1 MALQGKLILNGADY
15 APFNLYGVGVFMAHP
30 GRGVYRNKAA
40 CSAAVKDGPLPFE
53 KYWNVDRNE
62 ENWFSQKGREIKD
75 MVNKVL
81 PVALTTLARNINKII
96 YFILLFLVLGRA
108 LPRPEIYLDYDIARD
123 ICHFLF
129 GSVNADTMYD
139 TFFYIS
145 LIIVICLS
153 TVLYIIT
160 LQLISTMRSK

>member
-1 MALQGKLILNGADY
+1 MTLQEKLILNGADY
-15 APFNLYGVGVFMAHP
+15 APFNLYGVGVFMAHS

-40 CSAAVKDGPLPFE
+40 CSTVVKDGPLPLG

-81 PVALTTLARNINKII
+81 PVALTTLTRKISKII

-123 ICHFLF
+123 ICRFLF

-139 TFFYIS
+139 TFYYIS
-145 LIIVICLS
+145 LVIVTFLS
-153 TVLYIIT
+153 AVLYIIT
-160 LQLISTMRSK
+160 LQLISTIRGK